1 MSSLVTKEGR
11 KPSSA
16 VEEKDVE
23 ISLWGKKWSILLKF
37 LLHFWH
43 IFSSCDSCVL
53 NASSS
58 DIQIGILWENM
69 YICKLMVSYLQIFKC
84 ITTFDWWFNKFG
96 HLEQENDPSM
106 RWYFF
111 HFSQGTHL
119 LVTWSQHRLF
129 EWLTTSYI
137 CTFIFVIIH
146 FAINQNEKTLSKK
159 ITIN

>member
-1 MSSLVTKEGR
+1 MSSLVTEEGR

-23 ISLWGKKWSILLKF
+23 ISLWGKKWSILLTF

-58 DIQIGILWENM
+58 DIQIGILWESMN
-69 YICKLMVSYLQIFKC
+69 ICKLMVSYLQIFKC
-84 ITTFDWWFNKFG
+84 ITTFDWSFNKFG
-96 HLEQENDPSM
+96 HLEQENDPPM

-111 HFSQGTHL
+111 FTFPRVHTFWWRDRCIDYLNDWQHPTFVHL
-119 LVTWSQHRLF
+119 YLL
-129 EWLTTSYI
+129 
-137 CTFIFVIIH
+137 
-146 FAINQNEKTLSKK
+146 LS
-159 ITIN
+159 ILL